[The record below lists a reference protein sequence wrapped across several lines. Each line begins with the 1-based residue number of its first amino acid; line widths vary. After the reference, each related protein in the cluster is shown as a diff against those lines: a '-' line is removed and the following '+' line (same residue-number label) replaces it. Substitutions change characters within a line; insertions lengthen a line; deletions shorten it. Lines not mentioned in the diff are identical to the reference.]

1 MSKLSESL
9 KTLINA
15 AHVRPHTTPAPK
27 NITSVYE
34 KIASDAKAKN
44 VGLPAWLCASVR
56 SEPSPN
62 SPPKALPQANS
73 TNDTFRQQQQ

>member
-27 NITSVYE
+27 NITSIYE

-56 SEPSPN
+56 SEPSPTRH
-62 SPPKALPQANS
+62 PKVLLYQNTAN
-73 TNDTFRQQQQ
+73 DMLRQQRQ

>member
-27 NITSVYE
+27 NITSIYE
-34 KIASDAKAKN
+34 KIANDAKAKQ

-56 SEPSPN
+56 IPTLSPATHN
-62 SPPKALPQANS
+62 KSNIIQLTTHP
-73 TNDTFRQQQQ
+73 RQQQQ

>member
-27 NITSVYE
+27 NITSIYE
-34 KIASDAKAKN
+34 KIASDAKAKK
-44 VGLPAWLCASVR
+44 VGLPAWLCASV
-56 SEPSPN
+56 S
-62 SPPKALPQANS
+62 KKTLS
-73 TNDTFRQQQQ
+73 TTRHSR